1 MNRSAAAHRLRH
13 IVPSALLLALVGAAA
28 VPAASVAT
36 PGRPDA
42 ASPGAITVEATAA
55 RTGASAASDATAVSP
70 TAPAA
75 AGAPG
80 AAADANGAGPRQ
92 QPSEAYQEWLAHAND
107 RIAFTPGGRVTV
119 GFTPRSTDRWSVG
132 GQAPVA
138 LPAGLATGRA
148 MAAAPQGSAW
158 ADSAPPSSGATPAS
172 PSGPGL
178 GDGSAAPAVSDQP
191 GTATPAVATT
201 STTGLPEDATWM
213 TAGLAPLSAGPA
225 PATPASLTS
234 TATATATTAATSALR
249 RQVFG
254 FLPYWEVSGSATT
267 LNYGVLTTIAYFSV
281 GASSS
286 GNLLKRNSDGSV
298 TTGWAGWTSSSLTNV
313 INAAHA
319 QGTRVVL
326 TVSVF
331 AWTSGE
337 ATVQKAL
344 LGSSTARLN
353 LAKQIAAAVRDRG
366 ADGVNL
372 DFEPLVTGQEA
383 NFVAFLKTL
392 RSQLNAIK
400 SGYQITY
407 DTTGYIGNYPLEAS
421 VGSAAADAVFIM
433 GYDYRTASSST
444 SGSIDPLSGPTYDLT
459 DTVREYTARISPSRV
474 ILGVPWYG
482 RAWSTTTSAP
492 RSTNQ
497 SGAKYGYST
506 AVNYQN
512 IPALVTKYGRKWDSV
527 EQSPYI
533 VYQRQN
539 CTTTYG
545 CVTSWRQVWY
555 DDATSLAGRYQLV
568 NDYGLRGAGMWAL
581 GYDGAYQDMV
591 HALSDA
597 FLVDHSAPQAGIK
610 ALPVKSADEG
620 ITVSWSATDVSTVRS
635 YDVQVAVDAGG
646 WAPWIT
652 GTTRTSAVWLGAD
665 GHGYAFR
672 VRATDSHGNVGT
684 WNVTTASAA
693 TPASLA
699 VGGFGRVTLAGL
711 SYRTGPSTTAAKLG
725 SLSAGTIVALTS
737 GPVVSGGYTWYE
749 ATHPIREWSPVSF
762 VERGVWIAAKSSTA
776 TYVVPFHAPNTT
788 IVDAGITGFD
798 FGDGGLTGS
807 TPSAVAGRAFSPN
820 GDGSM
825 DTLRVRWTAMVA
837 FGSLT
842 LNVLRTDGSLVGA
855 VAVPTLTTGTHTF
868 AWNGAVG
875 GTRVA
880 DGTYLLQL
888 VGVAGTTTY
897 HAPSAMPATPE
908 QIAAFAVT
916 VDTVPPAIT
925 SSSASTAVISP
936 NADGIRDTVSFA
948 LAATGA
954 SSWSVRIASA
964 GGVSVRTIKG
974 TGAKL
979 AATWDGRDGAG
990 AIVPDGAYT
999 ASLAATDTA
1008 GNSSVRTYPVR
1019 VDVTPSTVVATAVP
1033 AIFSPNGDG
1042 TADRTS
1048 LRWTSSES
1056 TSGTAALW
1064 RGTTLIRRWTEAAS
1078 TGGAITWD
1086 GRTASGTAVAEGRY
1100 TFRVDVRD
1108 AAGNRTIAATTVTVD
1123 RTVGFLRWSRNF
1135 FPQDGDA
1142 LLPTSVVSWRMTRT
1156 GTTTLAIYDLSGHLV
1171 RAVWTNRPLGPGTPS
1186 WTWNGRAS
1194 TGAFVPQGIYV
1205 ARLTVVSPYGRQ
1217 VLTRTVRASAFA
1229 ATLSPT
1235 TLRVGQTLTVSFST
1249 IEPLRTTPVVT
1260 FRQPGSV
1267 PPVVVTATRLANGT
1281 FRATFTVRTGPA
1293 GNASIRI
1300 AATDTGGHLNAQAFG
1315 VTIAP

>member
-1 MNRSAAAHRLRH
+1 MNRPAAHRLRH
-13 IVPSALLLALVGAAA
+13 IVPAALLIALVGAAA
-28 VPAASVAT
+28 VPAPSVAT
-36 PGRPDA
+36 P
-42 ASPGAITVEATAA
+42 VQ
-55 RTGASAASDATAVSP
+55 
-70 TAPAA
+70 PAA
-75 AGAPG
+75 APVDAVPVGATASGTGGSAADDAATVRLTAPSAAGTG
-80 AAADANGAGPRQ
+80 AATDANGAGPGQ

-132 GQAPVA
+132 GQTPVA

-148 MAAAPQGSAW
+148 MAAAAQGSAW
-158 ADSAPPSSGATPAS
+158 AEAVPPSSGAAS
-172 PSGPGL
+172 AGPSGPSAA
-178 GDGSAAPAVSDQP
+178 DGSADQGTSGQP

-201 STTGLPEDATWM
+201 STTGSPQGAAVM

-225 PATPASLTS
+225 LATPASLTT
-234 TATATATTAATSALR
+234 TATGTATTTAASALR

-281 GASSS
+281 GANSA

-298 TTGWAGWTSSSLTNV
+298 TTGWAGWTSSSLTSV

-337 ATVQKAL
+337 ATVQKTL
-344 LGSSTARLN
+344 LGSSTARLT
-353 LAKQIAAAVRDRG
+353 LAQQIAAAVRDRG

-512 IPALVTKYGRKWDSV
+512 IPALVSQYGRKWDSV

-597 FLVDHSAPQAGIK
+597 FLVDHTAPQAGIK
-610 ALPVKSADEG
+610 ALPPKSPDEG
-620 ITVSWSATDVSTVRS
+620 ITVSWLATDVSAVRS
-635 YDVQVAVDAGG
+635 YDVQVAVDAGN

-711 SYRTGPSTTAAKLG
+711 AYRTGPSTTAAKLG
-725 SLSAGTIVALTS
+725 SLAAGTIVALTS

-749 ATHPIREWSPVSF
+749 ATQPIREWSPASF
-762 VERGVWIAAKSSTA
+762 VERGVWIAAGSSTA
-776 TYVVPFHAPNTT
+776 TYIVPFHAPNTT

-807 TPSAVAGRAFSPN
+807 TPGAVAGRAFSPN

-837 FGSLT
+837 LGSLT

-868 AWNGAVG
+868 AWNGAVA
-875 GTRVA
+875 GTRVP

-888 VGVAGTTTY
+888 VGVAGATTY
-897 HAPSAMPATPE
+897 HAPSATPATPE

-916 VDTVPPAIT
+916 VDTVPPTIT

-954 SSWSVRIASA
+954 SSWSVRIAPT
-964 GGVSVRTIKG
+964 GGAPIRTITG
-974 TGAKL
+974 TGATL
-979 AATWDGRDGAG
+979 AATWDGRNSGGAV
-990 AIVPDGAYT
+990 VPDGAYT
-999 ASLAATDTA
+999 ATLAAIDTA
-1008 GNSSVRTYPVR
+1008 GNSSSRTYPVR

-1033 AIFSPNGDG
+1033 ALFSPNGDSW
-1042 TADRTS
+1042 ADRTS

-1064 RGTTLIRRWTEAAS
+1064 RGTTLIRRWTVAAS

-1086 GRTASGTAVAEGRY
+1086 GRTASGTAVADGRY

-1135 FPQDGDA
+1135 FPQDGDS

-1156 GTTTLAIYDLSGHLV
+1156 GTTTLAIYDLSGNLV

-1194 TGAFVPQGIYV
+1194 NGTYVPQGIYV

-1229 ATLSPT
+1229 ATLPT
-1235 TLRVGQTLTVSFST
+1235 TLRVGQTLTASFST

-1267 PPVVVTATRLANGT
+1267 APVVVTATRLANGT
-1281 FRATFTVRTGPA
+1281 FRASFTVRAGPA

-1300 AATDTGGHLNAQAFG
+1300 AATDTGGRLNAQAYG